1 MEIMIV
7 PITKE
12 LYPALVKIA
21 LQDIGS
27 MYQSAIHDELEDIT
41 SGKCFGLCVMDN
53 GNPVGYVIAKKTV
66 DTYHLLT
73 IAVDKHH
80 RSKGFGSLL
89 LDSIFAEIEKQGGR
103 ILNVITD
110 ADANESLRFYLKNG
124 FVLAGIVQDEF
135 ISGVAQVHLTRRM
148 GYRP

>member
-1 MEIMIV
+1 MIV
-7 PITKE
+7 PISKE
-12 LYPALVKIA
+12 LYPDLIKIA

-41 SGKCFGLCVMDN
+41 CGKCFGICAMDN
-53 GNPVGYVIAKKTV
+53 GNPVGYVIARRTV

-80 RSKGFGSLL
+80 RGKGYGSLM

-124 FVLAGIVQDEF
+124 FVLTGIVQDEF

>member
-1 MEIMIV
+1 MIV

-12 LYPALVKIA
+12 FYPGLEKIA
-21 LQDIGS
+21 LQDIGP
-27 MYQSAIHDELEDIT
+27 MYQSAIHDELEDI
-41 SGKCFGLCVMDN
+41 SSDKCFGLCALDN
-53 GNPVGYVIAKKTV
+53 DHPVGYVIVKKTV

-73 IAVDKHH
+73 IAVDTHH
-80 RSKGFGSLL
+80 RGKGYGSLM

-110 ADANESLRFYLKNG
+110 ADANDSLRFYLKNG

-148 GYRP
+148 GFKP

>member
-1 MEIMIV
+1 MIV

-12 LYPALVKIA
+12 FYPALEKIA
-21 LQDIGS
+21 LQDIGP
-27 MYQSAIHDELEDIT
+27 MYQSAIHDELVDIS
-41 SGKCFGLCVMDN
+41 SGKCFGLCAMDN
-53 GNPVGYVIAKKTV
+53 GNPVGYVIVRKTV

-80 RSKGFGSLL
+80 RGKGYGSLM

-124 FVLAGIVQDEF
+124 FVLAGMVQDEF

-148 GYRP
+148 GFKP